1 MRGILLRTV
10 AVLALLTG
18 GAAAQAPSPRG
29 APISIPAGS
38 LPEAAAALTAATGTQ
53 VLWQGAG
60 YSGRTQPVT
69 RAASTEAALDAM
81 LAGTGLTWRR
91 GAGGAV
97 EIVRVQTP
105 DGAVAL
111 PEVRVQAG
119 LIPPQAQ
126 IGNIPPPFAGGQVAT
141 GQRLGILGNR
151 GYMETPFSGQSFTDQ
166 LIRDQQARTL
176 SDVLLND
183 PSVRANVNADNYL
196 DQFFIRGFRIGAA
209 DVAFNGLYGLVD
221 NRRPAIEGIERVEL
235 LRGFNGLLLG
245 VSPIGFIGGSIN
257 LVPKRAPEEPMTRIT
272 GLYSANANFGGAVDV
287 ARRFGPDNAAGVRLN
302 AALRGGDTIVPG
314 QSVTRGV
321 ATLGADYRGD
331 RFRLSLD
338 GGYQQQDL
346 RRPTLA
352 LLNIPSTTVIPTAPR
367 ANRSWQQPW
376 ETNKS
381 GFGFGL
387 LRAEY
392 DLAADWTA
400 FAGYGL
406 SYFWEQHFYTQTLTA
421 NSGPNALGDLR
432 MTPAL
437 FTAVT
442 RKQTGEAGVRG
453 SFDTLGIRH
462 DITFAGNFYRAT
474 SGSSNPFL
482 GPAIAT
488 NIYDPVFV
496 PQISRQGFPTNTPRT
511 TRQHLA
517 SAILADTLS
526 FLEGRVQITGGVR
539 FQNIDNES
547 FNPTTGARTARYDK
561 SAWTPAFA
569 LLYRPIP
576 ELSLYANH
584 IQALSPGPTAPA
596 TALNRG
602 EVFAPLVSTQ
612 YEVGAKFERGGI
624 GGSVA
629 LFQATQPSGF
639 LNPATTVFAVDGEQ
653 RNRGLELTVFG
664 APRPDLRVLGGIAFL
679 DGELVSTA
687 GGGFNGKTAPGV
699 PRVQFNMYGE
709 YDLPFAPGLTA
720 TARGIATDRQF
731 YDQANTQSIPSWG
744 RLDLGAR
751 YRFALGNTPMVA
763 RFNIEN
769 VLGANYWQSTGAGF
783 LTLGAPRTYLFS
795 LSADL

>member
-1 MRGILLRTV
+1 MRRAAPALILLLTWEALAQEPPVRLDAGQ
-10 AVLALLTG
+10 AVE
-18 GAAAQAPSPRG
+18 
-29 APISIPAGS
+29 
-38 LPEAAAALTAATGTQ
+38 LP
-53 VLWQGAG
+53 
-60 YSGRTQPVT
+60 PVT
-69 RAASTEAALDAM
+69 AI
-81 LAGTGLTWRR
+81 GTG
-91 GAGGAV
+91 V
-97 EIVRVQTP
+97 P
-105 DGAVAL
+105 S
-111 PEVRVQAG
+111 
-119 LIPPQAQ
+119 QAQ

-141 GQRLGILGNR
+141 GQRLGVLGNR
-151 GYMETPFSGQSFTDQ
+151 GFMQTPFSGQSYTDQ
-166 LIRDQQARTL
+166 LIRDQQARTV

-183 PSVRANVNADNYL
+183 PSVRANVGADNYL
-196 DQFFIRGFRIGAA
+196 DQFFIRGFRFVAA

-221 NRRPAIEGIERVEL
+221 SRRPAIEGIERVEL

-257 LVPKRAPEEPMTRIT
+257 LVPKRAPEEPLTRIT
-272 GLYSANANFGGAVDV
+272 GLYSANANFGGAVDL
-287 ARRFGPDNAAGVRLN
+287 ARRFGRDNAAGVRLN
-302 AALRGGDTIVPG
+302 AALRGGETIVPG

-321 ATLGADYRGD
+321 VTLGADYRGD

-338 GGYQQQDL
+338 AGYQQQDL
-346 RRPTLA
+346 QRPTLTI
-352 LLNIPSTTVIPTAPR
+352 LNIPSTTVIPKAPR
-367 ANRSWQQPW
+367 ADRSWQQPW
-376 ETNKS
+376 ESNESK
-381 GFGFGL
+381 FGFGL

-392 DLAADWTA
+392 DLAANWTA

-421 NSGPNALGDLR
+421 NSGVNTLGNLR

-437 FTAVT
+437 FTAVN
-442 RKQTGEAGVRG
+442 RKQTGEVGVRG

-462 DITFAGNFYRAT
+462 DITFAGNFHRSP
-474 SGSSNPFL
+474 SGFSNPFL

-488 NIYDPVFV
+488 NIYNPVFV

-511 TRQHLA
+511 GLA
-517 SAILADTLS
+517 NFRSAVLADTLS
-526 FLEGRVQITGGVR
+526 VLEGRVQFTAGVR
-539 FQNIDNES
+539 FQNIDTES
-547 FNPTTGARTARYDK
+547 FSPTTGARTARYDK

-569 LLYRPIP
+569 LLYQPVP
-576 ELSLYANH
+576 AVSLYANY

-596 TALNRG
+596 IASNAG

-612 YEVGAKFERGGI
+612 YEVGAKFEGGGI

-639 LNPATTVFAVDGEQ
+639 LNPATTRFVVDGEQ

-664 APRPDLRVLGGIAFL
+664 APRPELRVLGGITFL

-687 GGGFNGKTAPGV
+687 GGRFNGKTAPGV
-699 PRVQFNMYGE
+699 PRVQFNMYAE
-709 YDLPFAPGLTA
+709 YDLPFAPGLTT
-720 TARGIATDRQF
+720 TARGIATDLQY